1 MLGRMLGDVALLL
14 LDGLFGNRLVS
25 AITLPLLGRLLCT
38 AALLMLGGQV
48 GTVVLPLLGR
58 LHYH

>member
-1 MLGRMLGDVALLL
+1 MLGDVALLL